1 MSTFSGA
8 FSFFVNCVSLIM
20 PLVTRALPHWK
31 ALRVVFSPSL
41 INNTRLF
48 PRISLSRLA
57 QQASAAQVGVIC
69 AIAAIAC
76 GVLHLFISN
85 S

>member
-31 ALRVVFSPSL
+31 ALRVVYSPNL
-41 INNTRLF
+41 INNTRLLPPSF
-48 PRISLSRLA
+48 
-57 QQASAAQVGVIC
+57 VGVSL
-69 AIAAIAC
+69 
-76 GVLHLFISN
+76 V
-85 S
+85 